1 MNAVVQLSGQGT
13 RDVRF
18 GDGGVLRGVV
28 GESLTP
34 ELFTTLGVV
43 FGAEGKAALAGRGAT
58 AGHAGPGLW
67 ARRLCR
73 GRHGAGP

>member
-1 MNAVVQLSGQGT
+1 MLSCSPPAGDA
-13 RDVRF
+13 DVRF

-43 FGAEGKAALAGRGAT
+43 FGAEGKAALGWSGGDGR
-58 AGHAGPGLW
+58 GHAGPGFGGG
-67 ARRLCR
+67 RLCR